1 MSFVLNGNIKE
12 AKVINYYEGGNIDVS
27 IESSSNK
34 LKFINLKIN
43 SKSNLI
49 NINDFKKKKVFLIP
63 FGKKT
68 INGNNLYIVSTT
80 KNFNETIVMSEV
92 IEKNNNKSLSLKS
105 EEENENIIM
114 TKKSNEKMKELRETE
129 REEKIIKVTETLEKL
144 KNKRKKNEPIEY
156 KTKIN
161 ILKKLENN
169 ITELKNRNINFEDD
183 YIYLKK
189 EINTERKF
197 AEKNIVPKGQR
208 FWYK

>member
-1 MSFVLNGNIKE
+1 MSFVLNRNVKE
-12 AKVINYYEGGNIDVS
+12 ANVINYYEGGNMDVS

-49 NINDFKKKKVFLIP
+49 NINNFKKKKVFLIP
-63 FGKKT
+63 FGKKN
-68 INGNNLYIVSTT
+68 INGNNLYILSTT
-80 KNFNETIVMSEV
+80 KNFNETIIMSDV
-92 IEKNNNKSLSLKS
+92 IEKNNNKSLNVRS
-105 EEENENIIM
+105 EEKSENIIM

-144 KNKRKKNEPIEY
+144 KIKRERNEPIEY

-169 ITELKNRNINFEDD
+169 ITEFKNRNKNFEDD

-189 EINTERKF
+189 EINKERKY
-197 AEKNIVPKGQR
+197 AEENIVPKGQR